1 MASKL
6 YALLIGP
13 PGAGKGTQAERIVDK
28 YGVCHLATGDMLRA
42 AIRQGTPLGNKVKEI
57 MASGGLVSDEI
68 VVGLIQDNLDTPEC
82 RKGFLLDG
90 FPRTLEQ
97 AKKLD
102 ELLDNRKI
110 KLDAALEFAIPD
122 ALLIERIEGRLI
134 HKASGRT
141 YHEKFNPPK
150 VAGKDD
156 VTGEDLYKRPD
167 DNKEALTKRLLAYH
181 DKTAPLCDYYAS
193 KGILHR
199 IEAANPQA
207 TVWARIQSIF
217 DTCAGKK

>member
-13 PGAGKGTQAERIVDK
+13 PGAGKGTQAERIVK
-28 YGVCHLATGDMLRA
+28 RYEVCHLATGDMLRA
-42 AIRQGTPLGNKVKEI
+42 AVQQDSPLGRQVKEI
-57 MASGGLVSDEI
+57 MTTGGLVSDEI
-68 VVGLIQDNLDTPEC
+68 VVSLIRDNMDSPAC
-82 RKGFLLDG
+82 AKGFLLDG

-102 ELLDNRKI
+102 DLLDQRKL
-110 KLDAALEFAIPD
+110 KLDAALEFAIED
-122 ALLIERIEGRLI
+122 TILIERIEGRLI

-150 VAGKDD
+150 VPGKDD
-156 VTGEDLYKRPD
+156 VTGEALYRRPD
-167 DNKEALTKRLLAYH
+167 DNAATLKNRLNAYH
-181 DKTAPLCDYYAS
+181 AQTAPLVEFYKE

-199 IEAANPQA
+199 IEANNPQA

-217 DTCAGKK
+217 DNCAKK

>member
-13 PGAGKGTQAERIVDK
+13 PGAGKGTQAERIVDR

-42 AIRQGTPLGNKVKEI
+42 AIRQGTPLGRQVKEI

-68 VVGLIQDNLDTPEC
+68 VVNLIRDNLDTPEC
-82 RKGFLLDG
+82 SKGFLLDG

-102 ELLDNRKI
+102 ELLDQRKV
-110 KLDAALEFAIPD
+110 KLDAALEFAIKD
-122 ALLIERIEGRLI
+122 SVLIERIEGRLI

-141 YHEKFNPPK
+141 YHTKFNPPK
-150 VAGKDD
+150 VPGKDD

-167 DNKEALTKRLLAYH
+167 DNAESLKKRLAAYH
-181 DKTAPLCDYYAS
+181 EKTAPLCDYYDK

-199 IEAANPQA
+199 IEADNAQA
-207 TVWARIQSIF
+207 TVWAKIQNIF
-217 DTCAGKK
+217 DGCIKK